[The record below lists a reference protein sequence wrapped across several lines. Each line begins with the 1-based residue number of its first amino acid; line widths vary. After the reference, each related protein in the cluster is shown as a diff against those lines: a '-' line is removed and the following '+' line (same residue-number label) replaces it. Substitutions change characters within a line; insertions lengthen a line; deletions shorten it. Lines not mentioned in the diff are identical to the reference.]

1 MYGSKGDEKKEEGGG
16 MTYKDYLE
24 ARGYKPVCCDN
35 TSEDLWIITCC
46 YMSIY
51 AFLVAYFCLLMKA
64 VLLTD
69 ESHAA
74 LYMYA
79 FGFFFMV
86 TMTILAIITN
96 NLGDAKDGADAEK
109 GDYGSDAATPVAYG
123 KTEQKLSYGE
133 DKPSKAGNAR
143 TEAIKELFEKIDM
156 NADGK
161 VTRREFIFTLGKHD
175 EDDDL
180 RKRLGLPNPTKGGQP
195 AVWAFKEAFDQSFA
209 AMDMNKDGVVSVE
222 EFSDFLD
229 KYIKK

>member
-1 MYGSKGDEKKEEGGG
+1 MAYEKKEDEKKEEGGG

-35 TSEDLWIITCC
+35 TGEDLWIITCC

-96 NLGDAKDGADAEK
+96 NLGDAEVENPDAG
-109 GDYGSDAATPVAYG
+109 GDYGNDAAKPVAYG
-123 KTEQKLSYGE
+123 KTEDKLTYGDGE
-133 DKPSKAGNAR
+133 KPAAGGEHGDSIAS
-143 TEAIKELFEKIDM
+143 
-156 NADGK
+156 G
-161 VTRREFIFTLGKHD
+161 
-175 EDDDL
+175 
-180 RKRLGLPNPTKGGQP
+180 PTGTTP
-195 AVWAFKEAFDQSFA
+195 ERV
-209 AMDMNKDGVVSVE
+209 
-222 EFSDFLD
+222 
-229 KYIKK
+229 I

>member
-1 MYGSKGDEKKEEGGG
+1 MAYEKKEDEKKEEGGG

-35 TSEDLWIITCC
+35 TGEDLWIITCC

-79 FGFFFMV
+79 FAFFFMV

-96 NLGDAKDGADAEK
+96 NLGDAEVEKPDAG
-109 GDYGSDAATPVAYG
+109 GDYGKTDDGDAAKPVAYG
-123 KTEQKLSYGE
+123 KTEDKLTYGDGE
-133 DKPSKAGNAR
+133 KPAAGGAY
-143 TEAIKELFEKIDM
+143 
-156 NADGK
+156 GK
-161 VTRREFIFTLGKHD
+161 KPPGGEHGDSIAFG
-175 EDDDL
+175 
-180 RKRLGLPNPTKGGQP
+180 PTGTTP
-195 AVWAFKEAFDQSFA
+195 ERV
-209 AMDMNKDGVVSVE
+209 
-222 EFSDFLD
+222 
-229 KYIKK
+229 I